1 MESHCLSFRE
11 IPHTSKLLSTF
22 LEDFPRVA
30 SFYAHPPTL
39 AGIDA
44 AAREVRL
51 DSNVRRQVTEILREQ
66 NQKFSAGRELDP
78 ATNHNLERLAR
89 GSVAIVTGQQT
100 GLFSGPAYTFYK
112 AISAIRIAEEVT
124 SRGTEAVP
132 IFWLATEDHDLAE
145 VHHSDWNTREGLVHY
160 ELGARPEDAGRRV
173 GEILLGDEI
182 EAIVA
187 AATQTLEGPFADQ
200 TAQALRESYTRGET
214 YGSAFGKLMARLFAG
229 RGIIFIDPLDV
240 RLHRLAAPIYLR
252 ALDEADSLGDALLAR
267 SNELESAGFHA
278 QVKVTRETTLLF
290 YNLDGRREPLRRRNG
305 NFLVGEAELSHQ
317 QLTSAFKDHPD
328 AFTPSALLRPVVQD
342 SLLPTAA
349 YVAGP
354 AEITYLAQS
363 NLIYKQFIGRMP
375 AILPRASFTL
385 IEPPIARFL
394 EQYELD
400 FRDILAGSQRL
411 RAKMEQKFMPGDLAN
426 RFDAGETALRDLL
439 TQYDEPLK
447 NLDPT
452 LVDALRAS
460 EQKMLHQFT
469 QLKAKVARAIN
480 FRSGVLDRHQRILL
494 DALHPA
500 GYLQERT
507 LSALPFLASHGS
519 RLLDKLAILSSP
531 LGEFNATG
539 SANATKAPALV
550 SATANGAAASSI
562 PASTSQAASNPAHS
576 TTSASNA
583 QMLST
588 EVRMPGTS
596 TLGSPDSGSPPA
608 TQGCASGHTV
618 LYL

>member
-11 IPHTSKLLSTF
+11 IPHTTKLLSTF

-30 SFYAHPPTL
+30 SFYPHPPTL

-44 AAREVRL
+44 AAQEVRL
-51 DSNVRRQVTEILREQ
+51 DSNIRRQVTEILREQ
-66 NQKFSAGRELDP
+66 NQKFSAGRELHP

-89 GSVAIVTGQQT
+89 GAVAIVTGQQT

-112 AISAIRIAEEVT
+112 AISAIRIAEEAT
-124 SRGTEAVP
+124 SHGTDAVP

-145 VHHSDWNTREGLVHY
+145 VHHSDWNTREGPAHY
-160 ELGARPEDAGRRV
+160 ELPARPEDAGRRV

-182 EAIVA
+182 ESIVL
-187 AATQTLEGPFADQ
+187 AATQTLEGPFADE
-200 TAQALRESYTRGET
+200 TTRALRESYTRGET

-240 RLHRLAAPIYLR
+240 RLHHLAAPIYLR

-305 NFLVGEAELSHQ
+305 NFAAGGAELSRE
-317 QLTSAFKDHPD
+317 QLRSALQDRPD
-328 AFTPSALLRPVVQD
+328 AFTPSALLRPIVQD

-349 YVAGP
+349 YVGGP
-354 AEITYLAQS
+354 AEIAYLAQS
-363 NLIYKQFIGRMP
+363 SLIYKQFIGRMP
-375 AILPRASFTL
+375 AIIPRASFTL

-394 EQYELD
+394 EQYQLE
-400 FRDILAGSQRL
+400 FRDILAGPQHL
-411 RAKMEQKFMPGDLAN
+411 RAKMEQKFMPGDLAA
-426 RFDAGETALRDLL
+426 RFDADESALRDLL
-439 TQYDEPLK
+439 AQYDNPLK
-447 NLDPT
+447 SLDPT

-500 GYLQERT
+500 GNLQERT
-507 LSALPFLASHGS
+507 LSALPFLASHGP
-519 RLLDKLAILSSP
+519 RLLDELATLSCPPARASSAAAVNAPSTDTAPSSHLILSFAS
-531 LGEFNATG
+531 G
-539 SANATKAPALV
+539 SAGL
-550 SATANGAAASSI
+550 
-562 PASTSQAASNPAHS
+562 
-576 TTSASNA
+576 
-583 QMLST
+583 
-588 EVRMPGTS
+588 
-596 TLGSPDSGSPPA
+596 
-608 TQGCASGHTV
+608 
-618 LYL
+618 

>member
-11 IPHTSKLLSTF
+11 IPHTTKLLSTY

-39 AGIDA
+39 AGIEA
-44 AAREVRL
+44 AAHEVRL
-51 DSNVRRQVTEILREQ
+51 DSNVRRQVTEVLREQ
-66 NQKFSAGRELDP
+66 NQKFSAGRELD
-78 ATNHNLERLAR
+78 ATTNRNLARLA
-89 GSVAIVTGQQT
+89 GGAVAIVTGQQT

-112 AISAIRIAEEVT
+112 AISAIRIAEEAT
-124 SRGTEAVP
+124 SRGTDAVP

-145 VHHSDWNTREGLVHY
+145 VNHSDWNTREGLVHY
-160 ELGARPEDAGRRV
+160 QLLARPEDAARRV

-182 EAIVA
+182 ESIVA
-187 AATQTLEGPFADQ
+187 AATQTLEGPSADQ

-214 YGSAFGKLMARLFAG
+214 YGSAFGKLMSRLLAG
-229 RGIIFIDPLDV
+229 RGIIFIDPLDI
-240 RLHRLAAPIYLR
+240 RLHHLAAPVYLR

-305 NFLVGEAELSHQ
+305 NFAAGDAEFSLQ
-317 QLTSAFKDHPD
+317 QLAPALKDRPD
-328 AFTPSALLRPVVQD
+328 AFTPSALLRPIVQD

-349 YVAGP
+349 YVGGP
-354 AEITYLAQS
+354 AEIAYLAQS

-375 AILPRASFTL
+375 AILPRASFT
-385 IEPPIARFL
+385 IVEPPIARFL
-394 EQYELD
+394 EQYQLA
-400 FRDILAGSQRL
+400 FRDILAGPQHL
-411 RAKMEQKFMPGDLAN
+411 RAKMEQKFMPGDLAS
-426 RFDAGETALRDLL
+426 RFDAGESALRDML

-447 NLDPT
+447 SLDPT

-500 GYLQERT
+500 GDLQERT
-507 LSALPFLASHGS
+507 LNALPFLAAHGTQ
-519 RLLDKLAILSSP
+519 LLGELAALSSP
-531 LGEFNATG
+531 STPANSAASVNVPSTG
-539 SANATKAPALV
+539 TIASTNQAASTSAAASNTPP
-550 SATANGAAASSI
+550 STGAAASRATTAKI
-562 PASTSQAASNPAHS
+562 PAP
-576 TTSASNA
+576 
-583 QMLST
+583 
-588 EVRMPGTS
+588 EVPVAN
-596 TLGSPDSGSPPA
+596 SPKATPP
-608 TQGCASGHTV
+608 CANKHQV
-618 LYL
+618 LYLLDS